1 MDFEDI
7 NVEIQNNI
15 FTCRTAAFIKRD
27 GKILFQKRKND
38 KVWALPGGKL
48 KVMERAEEGVQREIN
63 EELGCSL
70 VNLNLISVTENFF
83 EMNNKKAHQYI
94 FTFAGDLDTN
104 SYNDKIEFDSIE
116 KDKNVIYRWIEIEK
130 LDEFDIRPDN
140 IKDML
145 EGLEKEVIKFFKC
158 EG

>member
-27 GKILFQKRKND
+27 GKILFQKRKGD
-38 KVWALPGGKL
+38 KAWALPGGKL
-48 KVMERAEEGVQREIN
+48 KVMERAEKGIGREIS
-63 EELGCSL
+63 EELGCNFI
-70 VNLNLISVTENFF
+70 NLNLISVTENFF
-83 EMNNKKAHQYI
+83 EMNSKKAHQYI
-94 FTFAGDLDTN
+94 FTFSGELDVD
-104 SYNDKIEFDSIE
+104 SYNDKVEFDSTE

-130 LDEFDIRPDN
+130 LNEFEIRPDN
-140 IKDML
+140 IKEML
-145 EGLEKEVIKFFKC
+145 DGLEKGIIKFFKF